1 MDILLETLGG
11 LVWLLIG
18 VLGVVAFSSAAR
30 EGAGLYGDPS
40 PPPKPQRVLVLDPAE
55 ARVHEGLAHRLGR
68 DCAGSTGHRRAAT
81 HRGRPRRRIETAC
94 RIQIDAL
101 AGGSELQPIS
111 AATQCKSIEQGRRMY
126 GPGGFIEAG
135 REWPALL
142 RQLERVDGTSYRQ

>member
-55 ARVHEGLAHRLGR
+55 GRV
-68 DCAGSTGHRRAAT
+68 
-81 HRGRPRRRIETAC
+81 
-94 RIQIDAL
+94 
-101 AGGSELQPIS
+101 
-111 AATQCKSIEQGRRMY
+111 
-126 GPGGFIEAG
+126 IEAAP
-135 REWPALL
+135 RLL
-142 RQLERVDGTSYRQ
+142 TEIRQADAWIARH